1 MCVDWKPFCL
11 CLCLPFFNIRIILLN
26 LLNASCEFCHLLI
39 WKILIPIFIFI
50 YLYNSIQWWELS
62 LKYGVY
68 AFLDFNPFFYVLSFK
83 VEKSSPFYSNN
94 IPFFFEKKKFW
105 KREPSFIYLFAIY
118 FLLKAWNT
126 KSSKKKKKNWLI
138 NPKIIYNWLDRI
150 LIKEKCSKWTIP
162 RSSYWLIEYYSSPIQ
177 I

>member
-1 MCVDWKPFCL
+1 MFY
-11 CLCLPFFNIRIILLN
+11 LLKLKKV
-26 LLNASCEFCHLLI
+26 LLF
-39 WKILIPIFIFI
+39 IPTIF
-50 YLYNSIQWWELS
+50 
-62 LKYGVY
+62 
-68 AFLDFNPFFYVLSFK
+68 
-83 VEKSSPFYSNN
+83 
-94 IPFFFEKKKFW
+94 PFFFWKKKFW

-177 I
+177 IKKKKKSSPSLSCTDWWRVMWWAMVMVFNGGGWVSTVWVVWFRWWSGCCFERGWVHSY